1 MSKVYRFIYD
11 SEFYDDT
18 GGQYPEATTVEIR
31 HYFDDDTTWPK
42 IMYQFA
48 KFLEASG
55 YVGVI
60 DRVVIKDPYDIEWDC
75 GFETEKPDQQTKNF
89 DLDDEEETE

>member
-11 SEFYDDT
+11 SELYEDT
-18 GGQYPEATTVEIR
+18 GGHYPEATTVEIR
-31 HYFDDDTTWPK
+31 HYFEDDTTWPK

-60 DRVVIKDPYDIEWDC
+60 DRVIIKDPHDIEWDC
-75 GFETEKPDQQTKNF
+75 GFETDKHIADE
-89 DLDDEEETE
+89 DLPEELRS

>member
-11 SEFYDDT
+11 SELYEDT
-18 GGQYPEATTVEIR
+18 GGHYPEATTVEIR
-31 HYFDDDTTWPK
+31 HYFEDETTWPK

-60 DRVVIKDPYDIEWDC
+60 DRVIIKDPYDIEWDC
-75 GFETEKPDQQTKNF
+75 GFETDQQTKNF
-89 DLDDEEETE
+89 DLDNGEEAE